1 MKWLS
6 SKITQ
11 LRQVEDSDA
20 FTSSDPLSPSEIAHH
35 RRRRRW
41 TLDRQPKQLVA
52 EEAPPMLSMSKDTVV
67 LFDSVVNS
75 FQELAGTILYTLRAE
90 MRCHILYHLNL
101 CMSGSSFNIPIPI
114 NKDASTMGQTPLLD
128 PDINLLNLNTDLV
141 AFDEDL
147 SVLLRAR
154 EKEYITLGLGS
165 FITHILIA
173 HARKI
178 GVMNRGG
185 VHKMLLCIL
194 VLQQNLKN
202 VEGKVVSLDR
212 ARKYYGL
219 WTSASTGVKELIA
232 RAAQGPI
239 GFDFDELK
247 AMINLCYS
255 ESLIANTGRKETVVQ
270 AKKAMV
276 EAMKELSETMWQG

>member
-1 MKWLS
+1 
-6 SKITQ
+6 
-11 LRQVEDSDA
+11 
-20 FTSSDPLSPSEIAHH
+20 
-35 RRRRRW
+35 
-41 TLDRQPKQLVA
+41 
-52 EEAPPMLSMSKDTVV
+52 MLSMSKDTVV
-67 LFDSVVNS
+67 LFDGVVNS
-75 FQELAGTILYTLRAE
+75 FQELAATTLYTLRAE

-114 NKDASTMGQTPLLD
+114 NKDTPTMGQTPLLD

-147 SVLLRAR
+147 SVLLRPR
-154 EKEYITLGLGS
+154 EKEYITLGLAS

-185 VHKMLLCIL
+185 VHKMVLCIL

-212 ARKYYGL
+212 ARQYYNL
-219 WTSASTGVKELIA
+219 WTGTGNGVKELIA
-232 RAAQGPI
+232 RAAQGPM
-239 GFDFDELK
+239 GFNFDELK
-247 AMINLCYS
+247 TMINLCYS
-255 ESLIANTGRKETVVQ
+255 EGLTANTGRKETVAQ
-270 AKKAMV
+270 ARKAMM
-276 EAMKELSETMWQG
+276 ESMKELSESMWQG

>member
-1 MKWLS
+1 
-6 SKITQ
+6 
-11 LRQVEDSDA
+11 
-20 FTSSDPLSPSEIAHH
+20 
-35 RRRRRW
+35 
-41 TLDRQPKQLVA
+41 
-52 EEAPPMLSMSKDTVV
+52 MLSMSNDTVV

-75 FQELAGTILYTLRAE
+75 FQELAGTVLYTLRAE

-114 NKDASTMGQTPLLD
+114 SKDTSTVGQTPLLD

-141 AFDEDL
+141 SFDEDL
-147 SVLLRAR
+147 SVLLRGR

-202 VEGKVVSLDR
+202 VEGKVVSLER
-212 ARKYYGL
+212 ARQYYNL
-219 WTSASTGVKELIA
+219 WINTGTGVKELIA

-255 ESLIANTGRKETVVQ
+255 ESLIANTGRKETVLQ